1 MSRKRHN
8 DLSTRYGPLAAYVFG
23 RPGAVAR
30 LDGIIQRGQ
39 AMTSI
44 LNFGEVVEYLRSFPN
59 FVQNEQILR
68 GLLRYAVRPYT
79 LTYAIGIRYA
89 DLRRMM
95 RATRGPNGQPIG
107 LIGDIDTLIAAT
119 ALEHQ
124 STLIT
129 TDSDYARVPGLSV
142 QLLTLAQLRAP

>member
-1 MSRKRHN
+1 MTYLL
-8 DLSTRYGPLAAYVFG
+8 DTAPLAAYIFG

-30 LDGIIQRGQ
+30 LDGLIKGGQ
-39 AMTSI
+39 AATSI
-44 LNFGEVVEYLRSFPN
+44 LTFGEVIEYLRSFPN
-59 FVQNEQILR
+59 FTQNEQTLR
-68 GLLRYAVRPYT
+68 GLLHNSVRPFA

-89 DLRRMM
+89 DLRRLM
-95 RATRGPNGQPIG
+95 RAIRGPTGQPNG

-124 STLIT
+124 FTLIT
-129 TDSDYARVPGLSV
+129 TDSDYLRVPGLSV